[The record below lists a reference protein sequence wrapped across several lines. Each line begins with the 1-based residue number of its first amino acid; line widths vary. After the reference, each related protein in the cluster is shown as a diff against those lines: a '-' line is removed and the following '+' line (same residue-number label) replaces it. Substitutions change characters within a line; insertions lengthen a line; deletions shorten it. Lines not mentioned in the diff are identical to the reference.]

1 VTRFILLISCLST
14 TALAGSVGSYSGCKS
29 LKGERAACEKC
40 VGGGNFYQPGSG
52 CGLAPG
58 MHKSKAVAVEKP
70 PPRPTAMAKTGT
82 QYATIAAGTFDI
94 GARPEDE
101 PKQEGKEVFDSKVT
115 ITRPFKMKTT
125 EVTQGEF
132 YFVVGRLTWSYDKAC
147 GLDCPAS
154 FTWSEAILYLNALSK
169 KEGLEPCYEVKNGL
183 AKWTKG
189 LDCTGYRLPTEAE
202 WEWAARGGSEEPRY
216 GELNDIAWY
225 SDNANGTIH
234 PVGKKQKNAYGLYD
248 VLGNAAEWAWDAE
261 DFKPFVGDMTD
272 PIIGGLELESDGQN
286 RIVRGGSYRDGA
298 SDVRVQFRFQLIA
311 NAGGA
316 EYSIRPVRTV
326 K

>member
-70 PPRPTAMAKTGT
+70 PPRPTAMPKTGT
-82 QYATIAAGTFDI
+82 QYATIPAGTFDI

-169 KEGLEPCYEVKNGL
+169 KEGLEPC
-183 AKWTKG
+183 
-189 LDCTGYRLPTEAE
+189 
-202 WEWAARGGSEEPRY
+202 
-216 GELNDIAWY
+216 
-225 SDNANGTIH
+225 
-234 PVGKKQKNAYGLYD
+234 
-248 VLGNAAEWAWDAE
+248 
-261 DFKPFVGDMTD
+261 
-272 PIIGGLELESDGQN
+272 
-286 RIVRGGSYRDGA
+286 
-298 SDVRVQFRFQLIA
+298 
-311 NAGGA
+311 
-316 EYSIRPVRTV
+316 
-326 K
+326 

>member
-1 VTRFILLISCLST
+1 
-14 TALAGSVGSYSGCKS
+14 
-29 LKGERAACEKC
+29 
-40 VGGGNFYQPGSG
+40 
-52 CGLAPG
+52 
-58 MHKSKAVAVEKP
+58 
-70 PPRPTAMAKTGT
+70 
-82 QYATIAAGTFDI
+82 
-94 GARPEDE
+94 
-101 PKQEGKEVFDSKVT
+101 
-115 ITRPFKMKTT
+115 
-125 EVTQGEF
+125 
-132 YFVVGRLTWSYDKAC
+132 
-147 GLDCPAS
+147 
-154 FTWSEAILYLNALSK
+154 
-169 KEGLEPCYEVKNGL
+169 VKNGL